1 MPLPLLAMG
10 ASMVGKQ
17 VAKKG
22 FGTLAKSVVKL
33 KKKGSTG
40 SSGDGNQD
48 SSQAGGP
55 MQGGPMQGGPPQA
68 GPQNG
73 PVYMQQT
80 CPGTTQQPI
89 QQLPMQQPMQQPM
102 QPRNTQYIPNGPPY
116 LPLPP
121 ANMQPVMM
129 QPRVMQPVMMQ
140 PGMMQPG
147 MMQPGMMQ
155 QQPNTAPAL
164 KRIPTNLAG
173 FMEKKKGGQSNN
185 TETNTEM
192 KASVGGESSKWF
204 GPIIGKFFKF
214 MIFLWSYVKKLSFI
228 SNLLL
233 RERNGGKYNKA
244 LHYTNMFP
252 GLLTCGIVIFLILFI
267 LWSAIQQ
274 VLRKIS
280 FNLINL
286 PDLPFSLNKN
296 IMQLVYSS
304 FYIITSG
311 YLLFYIFFAYFN
323 ELTSDVETGGSLSN
337 LDIVVIVKRI
347 VRALYIL
354 WPISIIVIGSTIAKS
369 LYKMSCGG
377 AKANIAPF
385 GKVIDSTIVMSLI
398 ASVALIVL
406 LKIKYVIDMLMY
418 STDSAT
424 TDKSNKI
431 LAIVFN
437 FTLIYFILRLITIM
451 FEEFA
456 SNELIFLL
464 GRSVIEASGSA
475 GNCVSD
481 SGECPEKASSD
492 SAKHYVMAVFLCILA
507 VMILAINMKFFKV
520 GHQVGTVLQ
529 SSLTKA
535 SDLIEKEPVKSNT
548 K

>member
-1 MPLPLLAMG
+1 M
-10 ASMVGKQ
+10 
-17 VAKKG
+17 
-22 FGTLAKSVVKL
+22 
-33 KKKGSTG
+33 
-40 SSGDGNQD
+40 
-48 SSQAGGP
+48 
-55 MQGGPMQGGPPQA
+55 
-68 GPQNG
+68 
-73 PVYMQQT
+73 
-80 CPGTTQQPI
+80 
-89 QQLPMQQPMQQPM
+89 
-102 QPRNTQYIPNGPPY
+102 
-116 LPLPP
+116 
-121 ANMQPVMM
+121 
-129 QPRVMQPVMMQ
+129 
-140 PGMMQPG
+140 
-147 MMQPGMMQ
+147 
-155 QQPNTAPAL
+155 
-164 KRIPTNLAG
+164 
-173 FMEKKKGGQSNN
+173 
-185 TETNTEM
+185 
-192 KASVGGESSKWF
+192 
-204 GPIIGKFFKF
+204 
-214 MIFLWSYVKKLSFI
+214 
-228 SNLLL
+228 
-233 RERNGGKYNKA
+233 
-244 LHYTNMFP
+244 
-252 GLLTCGIVIFLILFI
+252 
-267 LWSAIQQ
+267 
-274 VLRKIS
+274 
-280 FNLINL
+280 
-286 PDLPFSLNKN
+286 
-296 IMQLVYSS
+296 
-304 FYIITSG
+304 
-311 YLLFYIFFAYFN
+311 
-323 ELTSDVETGGSLSN
+323 SN